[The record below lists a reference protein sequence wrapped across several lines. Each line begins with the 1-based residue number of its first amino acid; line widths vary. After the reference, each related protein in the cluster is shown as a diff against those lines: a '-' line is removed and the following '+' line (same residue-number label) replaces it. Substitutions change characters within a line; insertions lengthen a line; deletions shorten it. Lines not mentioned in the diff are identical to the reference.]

1 MRLISVADAANKL
14 NISRSTF
21 YRLVASGRIALVR
34 ISARRVG
41 VPESAVLSIIGEV
54 AA

>member
-21 YRLVASGRIALVR
+21 YRLVASGRIPLVR

-41 VPESAVLSIIGEV
+41 VPEQAISALCGGV